1 MKGQP
6 IESVEPLDDGVLKIT
21 FDTGNCVTLDMKP
34 KFKGFRFGVLENPA
48 IWLSVDTDGGFVQW
62 YKNGV
67 PVAELAYNEIM
78 QMILGESY

>member
-6 IESVEPLDDGVLKIT
+6 IKSVEPLDDGVLKIT
-21 FDTGNCVTLDMKP
+21 FDAENCVTLDMKP
-34 KFKGFRFGVLENPA
+34 KFNGFRFGVLENPT
-48 IWLSVDTDGGFVQW
+48 IWLSVDTDGGFVHW

-67 PVAELAYNEIM
+67 PVAELAYNEIT

>member
-6 IESVEPLDDGVLKIT
+6 IELVEPLDDGVLKIT
-21 FDTGNCVTLDMKP
+21 FDTGNCVTLDMKHN
-34 KFKGFRFGVLENPA
+34 VLKNPA
-48 IWLSVDTDGGFVQW
+48 IWLSVETDGGFVHW

>member
-21 FDTGNCVTLDMKP
+21 FDTGNRVTLDMKP
-34 KFKGFRFGVLENPA
+34 KFKGFRFGVLENSA
-48 IWLSVDTDGGFVQW
+48 IWLSVDTDGGFVYW